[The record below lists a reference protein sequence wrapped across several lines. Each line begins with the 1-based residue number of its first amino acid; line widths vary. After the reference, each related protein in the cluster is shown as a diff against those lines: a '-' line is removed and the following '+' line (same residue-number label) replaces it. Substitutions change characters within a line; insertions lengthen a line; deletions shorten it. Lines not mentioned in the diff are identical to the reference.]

1 MFQFGD
7 FVAIA
12 TLATKAIQTLSS
24 SRGAK
29 SEFNGLVKT
38 LEALRQAALQADTLD
53 MTSSFDAAPKDKG
66 LVMFLNS
73 VATAITEERK
83 ECEALVDKFLD
94 DFAAYVN
101 TFMGARTGRM
111 HQGARSLT
119 WTVHKNEI
127 ATLARLLNARLQAL
141 QLLICRFYL

>member
-7 FVAIA
+7 FITIA
-12 TLATKAIQTLSS
+12 TLATKAIQAVSS
-24 SRGAK
+24 SRGSK
-29 SEFNGLVKT
+29 SEFDSLVKT
-38 LEALRQAALQADTLD
+38 LEGLRQAALQADTLWLNF
-53 MTSSFDAAPKDKG
+53 SFDAAPKDKG

-73 VATAITEERK
+73 VATAITKERK

-101 TFMGARTGRM
+101 TFMGAHTGKM

-119 WTVHKNEI
+119 WTAHKDEI
-127 ATLARLLNARLQAL
+127 ATWERLLNARLQAL
-141 QLLICRFYL
+141 QLLLCRFYL